1 MDDDVVWD
9 DDDDEDKRIVNWLTQ
24 AMQEPKDAR
33 LHQSMKGAAPAL
45 LTV

>member
-1 MDDDVVWD
+1 MDDDVVW

-33 LHQSMKGAAPAL
+33 LESMKGAAPAL
-45 LTV
+45 LAV